1 MAETALDCFLSGI
14 DLVDRLNEIYDRY
27 GYYEEQLET
36 KVFPGKDGLSQMN
49 QQLDRLRT
57 LSFSHLGD
65 FVLMAKEDFLTSE
78 RWVAGQSIEKI
89 TLPSSNV
96 LKYIFTDGSWV
107 CLRPSG
113 TEPKLKFYYSVN
125 SSSQQST
132 KLKMQRLKRLFH
144 SLIIER
150 DLK

>member
-1 MAETALDCFLSGI
+1 MS
-14 DLVDRLNEIYDRY
+14 
-27 GYYEEQLET
+27 
-36 KVFPGKDGLSQMN
+36 
-49 QQLDRLRT
+49 QQLDRLRS

-78 RWVAGQSIEKI
+78 RWMAGQSIEKI

-113 TEPKLKFYYSVN
+113 TEPKFKIYYSVN
-125 SSSQQST
+125 ASNQPSAT
-132 KLKMQRLKRLFH
+132 
-144 SLIIER
+144 
-150 DLK
+150 